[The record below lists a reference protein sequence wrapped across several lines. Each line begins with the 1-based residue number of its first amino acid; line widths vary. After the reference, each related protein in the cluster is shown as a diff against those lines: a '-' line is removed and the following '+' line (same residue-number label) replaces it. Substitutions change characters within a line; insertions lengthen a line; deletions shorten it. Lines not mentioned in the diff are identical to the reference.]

1 MEGEFDAL
9 SMAQEAGDIVAAV
22 ATGSTQGARHPRW
35 IQLLET
41 SAAVLVAYDSD
52 EAGEQAAGW
61 WLRRLPGSRRLV
73 PEGDPSGMLEGGKD
87 LRRWVRHGLSRSEDC
102 NA

>member
-9 SMAQEAGDIVAAV
+9 SMAQEDGDIVAAV

-61 WLRRLPGSRRLV
+61 GACLV
-73 PEGDPSGMLEGGKD
+73 PGDWYPRAILQGCSKAAKICGDG
-87 LRRWVRHGLSRSEDC
+87 
-102 NA
+102 